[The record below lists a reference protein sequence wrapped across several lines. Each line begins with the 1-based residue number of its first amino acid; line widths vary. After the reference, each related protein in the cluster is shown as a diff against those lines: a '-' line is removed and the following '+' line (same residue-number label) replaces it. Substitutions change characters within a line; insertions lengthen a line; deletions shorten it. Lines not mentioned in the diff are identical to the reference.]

1 MSSSLLTNNAAMTAL
16 LSLNNT
22 QQSLAMYE
30 KQVSTG
36 LKISSAADN
45 ASYWSIA
52 TSMTSQTGALG
63 AVQSALSESGSMLA
77 TMTAALQSTIS
88 IMDNIQNDL
97 VTASNS
103 GADLSKIQ
111 TDINTQQQMLIS
123 IGTSSSFNS
132 VNPLAAA
139 TGQTINLVS
148 SYDATNGVSY
158 ITLNTSNT
166 ALFGTGV
173 ASGSTAN
180 LSGGAGILDA
190 TGSNYTGGSILSLN
204 ITNAYGQGT
213 NATSGDIANMLSDV
227 AASLSSIETAASTIG
242 ATQTNI
248 TDQQNFVSNLSD
260 SLTSG
265 VGALVD
271 ADMNQAST
279 KISALQVQQQLGVQ
293 ALSIANS
300 NTQMILKLFQ

>member
-16 LSLNNT
+16 LSLNMT
-22 QQSLAMYE
+22 QQTLATYE

-52 TSMTSQTGALG
+52 TSMSSQTSALG
-63 AVQSALSESGSMLA
+63 AVSNALSESGSMLS
-77 TMTAALQSTIS
+77 TMSAALTQSIS

-97 VTASNS
+97 VTAQQP
-103 GADLSKIQ
+103 GTDLTKVQ
-111 TDINTQQQMLIS
+111 TDIQTQQQMLLS
-123 IGTSSSFNS
+123 IGSSATFNGQNMLSTSGGT
-132 VNPLAAA
+132 V
-139 TGQTINLVS
+139 NLVS
-148 SYDATNGVSY
+148 SYDSTNGISY
-158 ITLNTSNT
+158 ISVDTTST
-166 ALFGTGV
+166 ALF
-173 ASGSTAN
+173 APGSNSSSAA
-180 LSGGAGILDA
+180 GAGVLDKA
-190 TGSNYTGGSILSLN
+190 GGSYAAASILSLSV
-204 ITNAYGQGT
+204 TAAGVT
-213 NATSGDIANMLSDV
+213 TGDISNMLNDV
-227 AASLSSIETAASTIG
+227 QTALKSIELAASTIG
-242 ATQTNI
+242 ADSTNV
-248 TDQQNFVSNLSD
+248 TDQQNFVSNLST

-265 VGALVD
+265 VGALID

>member
-22 QQSLAMYE
+22 QQSLAKYE
-30 KQVSTG
+30 NQVSTG

-52 TSMTSQTGALG
+52 TSMTSQVGALG
-63 AVQSALSESGSMLA
+63 AVSNALSESGSMLA
-77 TMTAALQSTIS
+77 TMSAALQSTVS
-88 IMDNIQNDL
+88 IMNNIKNDL
-97 VTASNS
+97 LTAE
-103 GADLSKIQ
+103 ADVGDSSALAKVQ
-111 TDINTQQQMLIS
+111 TDIQTQQQQLIS
-123 IGTSSSFNS
+123 MGTSAIFN
-132 VNPLAAA
+132 NQNLLAAA
-139 TGQTINLVS
+139 PNTTVNMVA
-148 SYDATNGVSY
+148 SYDSNHGVSY
-158 ITLNTSNT
+158 ISLNTSNT

-173 ASGSTAN
+173 SAGSTAN
-180 LSGGAGILDA
+180 LAVATGGILD
-190 TGSNYTGGSILSLN
+190 TKGSNFTGASVLSLDV
-204 ITNAYGQGT
+204 TVST
-213 NATSGDIANMLSDV
+213 VTSGDLGNMLKDV
-227 AASLSSIETAASTIG
+227 DKALSSIESAASTIG

-248 TDQQNFVSNLSD
+248 TEQQNFISALSD

-265 VGALVD
+265 VGSLVD

-300 NTQMILKLFQ
+300 NTQLILRLFQ